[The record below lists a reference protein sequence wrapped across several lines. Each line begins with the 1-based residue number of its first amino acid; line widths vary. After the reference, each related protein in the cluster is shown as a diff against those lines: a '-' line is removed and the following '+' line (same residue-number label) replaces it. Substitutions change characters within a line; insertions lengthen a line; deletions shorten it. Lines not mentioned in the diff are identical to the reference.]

1 MKWSAQRRRV
11 SHMAQDGALSRAMDG
26 EGQLSLLFS
35 LIRGP
40 GVNQRSSAH
49 TCYYRMS
56 QLRRKSNECDA
67 GH

>member
-49 TCYYRMS
+49 TCYY
-56 QLRRKSNECDA
+56 
-67 GH
+67 

>member
-1 MKWSAQRRRV
+1 LDEGEEEEQEEDAGEMKWSAQRRRV

-49 TCYYRMS
+49 TCYY
-56 QLRRKSNECDA
+56 
-67 GH
+67 